1 MTHPTRAL
9 DTPRVPAPPGV
20 PVPGLPDADLRRGF
34 DAVLSEREPGA
45 GLWVFAYGALL
56 WERDFAWDEERVAG
70 LSGLEV
76 RYCLW
81 DERNRGTP
89 EHRSF
94 TLGLRP
100 GEGCTGAALHL
111 AENGV
116 EDNAWKVWRHE
127 MPPGYY
133 RARWVWVETEVG
145 PVRALTF
152 VADPDHPLY
161 AGDVPE
167 SEVATVLAST
177 SGEGGTAAEYLIN
190 TVKALRERGVPNPYL
205 DRLHESVASRARTT

>member
-1 MTHPTRAL
+1 MTQPARAL
-9 DTPRVPAPPGV
+9 HASRLPAPPGV
-20 PVPGLPDADLRRGF
+20 PVPGLPDDDLRRGF
-34 DAVLSEREPGA
+34 EATLSEREPGA
-45 GLWVFAYGALL
+45 GVWVFAYGALL
-56 WERDFAWDEERVAG
+56 WERDFACDEERVAELPG
-70 LSGLEV
+70 LAV

-94 TLGLRP
+94 TLGLCP
-100 GEGCTGAALHL
+100 GEGCAGAALHL
-111 AENGV
+111 AEGGV
-116 EDNAWKVWRHE
+116 EDNLWKIWRHE

-133 RARWVWVETEVG
+133 RARWVWVGTEAG

-167 SEVATVLAST
+167 AEVAAVLAST
-177 SGEGGTAAEYLIN
+177 SGEGGTAAEYLLN
-190 TVKALRERGVPNPYL
+190 TAGALRERGAPNPYL
-205 DRLHESVASRARTT
+205 ERLHESVVPPARAT